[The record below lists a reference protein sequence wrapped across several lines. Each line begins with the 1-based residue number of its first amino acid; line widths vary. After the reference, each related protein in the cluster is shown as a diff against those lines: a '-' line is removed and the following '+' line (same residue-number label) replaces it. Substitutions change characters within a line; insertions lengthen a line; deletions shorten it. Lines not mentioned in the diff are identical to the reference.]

1 MVSSVGVTQPPAF
14 VAERRAGLLDL
25 WAVYEQQI
33 ERHPETAVEVAMR
46 QPELAPIAR
55 SQTAEQVVE
64 QARRSRAALRAAF
77 VDGDWGPYIEQMR
90 LLGARCVAVGVGY
103 AAWTSVSR
111 VFQHQLYPALVE
123 AYAATP
129 ARLGAAIEATIDF
142 LDFSLALVSEQY
154 VDARQR
160 NHIAERRDLE
170 DRFRALAG
178 ATPDA
183 IVTADHRGTIT
194 YANHASEALFG
205 RSATALL
212 GKPLTILMPERYRD
226 AHRDGL
232 ARYLAT
238 RQGRVLGKTLEMPA
252 LRADGTELAIELSIA
267 TWDARGEPSF
277 AAIIRDISQRKQ
289 IEVTLDQRSQQ
300 LEDANRELEAFSYS
314 VAHDLRAPLR
324 AMSGFTR
331 ILQEEHGQQLDG
343 EVLGYITKIQTN
355 VRRMS
360 ALIDAL
366 LGLSRLSRGELNRTE
381 VDLSRLARSVLAQLA
396 AAEPQRSVEVHVGEG
411 LVAFADLRLVRT
423 LLENLLGNAW
433 KFTGKTMAPRIEL
446 GATDERTFFVRDN
459 GAGFDL
465 VHAGKLFSPF
475 ERLHTADEFPGTGIG
490 LATVQR
496 IVHRH
501 GGKIWVLARVNAG
514 ATFFF
519 TLAPDQNS

>member
-25 WAVYEQQI
+25 WAVYEEQI

-46 QPELAPIAR
+46 QPAFAPVAR

-77 VDGDWGPYIEQMR
+77 VDDDWGPYTEQMR

-103 AAWTSVSR
+103 AAWSSVSR

-123 AYAATP
+123 AYGASP
-129 ARLGAAIEATIDF
+129 ARLRAAIEATIDF
-142 LDFSLALVSEQY
+142 LDFSLGLVSEQY

-183 IVTADHRGTIT
+183 IITADHRGSIT

-205 RSATALL
+205 RSATELL

-232 ARYLAT
+232 ARYTAT

-289 IEVTLDQRSQQ
+289 IEGTLEQRSQQ

-324 AMSGFTR
+324 AMSGFTK
-331 ILQEEHGQQLDG
+331 ILLEEHTAHL
-343 EVLGYITKIQTN
+343 EEAAGYVTRIQNN

-366 LGLSRLSRGELNRTE
+366 LGLSRLSRGELNRTN
-381 VDLSRLARSVLAQLA
+381 VDLSRLARAVLAQLA
-396 AAEPQRSVEVHVGEG
+396 AAEPQRSVEVHVDDG
-411 LVAFADLRLVRT
+411 LVALADSRLMRT

-433 KFTGKTMAPRIEL
+433 KFTGKTAAPRIEL

-465 VHAGKLFSPF
+465 AQAGKLFSPF

-519 TLAPDQNS
+519 TLAADQNS